1 VKELLPIVAAG
12 GSFAGSAV
20 MGALLGLI
28 VASRTGQQ
36 LWVFGG
42 LLLGMALG
50 AYAAVRLIAG
60 SR

>member
-1 VKELLPIVAAG
+1 MKELLPVVAAG

-20 MGALLGLI
+20 LGALLGLLL
-28 VASRTGQQ
+28 ASRTGQQ
-36 LWVFGG
+36 FWVFAG

-50 AYAAVRLIAG
+50 AYAAIRLVAG